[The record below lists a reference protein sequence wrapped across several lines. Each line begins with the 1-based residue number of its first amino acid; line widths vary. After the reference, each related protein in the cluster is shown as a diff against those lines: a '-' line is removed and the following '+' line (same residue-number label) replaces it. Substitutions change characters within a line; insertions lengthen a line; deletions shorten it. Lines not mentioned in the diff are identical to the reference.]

1 MSLLYECINGIIQG
15 GILETAAGTTEGDSI
30 ARLCVNK
37 LRGMLVVEGDP
48 NRKLSLPSIAR
59 APALTCHSE
68 ICCTACIHE
77 DCQLAS

>member
-48 NRKLSLPSIAR
+48 NRASNLPISCANTSTNLS
-59 APALTCHSE
+59 
-68 ICCTACIHE
+68 
-77 DCQLAS
+77 